1 MAFVTF
7 CHVVHMTLHMS
18 NVMPWQ
24 AQLTRTILDA
34 ACKALPLHAR
44 RCMAESGLSLTR
56 PRLPVLLQGYD
67 IIEDMYSPKT
77 SATNFVHELCTCR
90 GKENLAPLLQLIKST
105 FDAFTVS
112 FPRARLCR

>member
-1 MAFVTF
+1 
-7 CHVVHMTLHMS
+7 
-18 NVMPWQ
+18 
-24 AQLTRTILDA
+24 
-34 ACKALPLHAR
+34 
-44 RCMAESGLSLTR
+44 MAESGLYLMR
-56 PRLPVLLQGYD
+56 PQFTALLQGYD

-112 FPRARLCR
+112 FLRTKFCCQYMHVMA